1 MWSKSTALAI
11 AACSMLTASA
21 AAAPPIDERLVMKVV
36 GELRGA
42 ISRDDRAAVA
52 ALIEYPINVIAGG
65 MRIPMPN
72 AAELIRNYDVV
83 FQPSLKA
90 VIAQA
95 AVPVAGRPSP
105 AYRINISDTVASVA
119 GDVIWLQPSGGS
131 LKITRITEPIA
142 PPAPTLADAPGPA
155 AANAQPTPGQRAPRR
170 LALTVGQTQM
180 SGTLPPGGRE
190 SYIVSA
196 AKNQLI
202 DVRINR
208 VNARD
213 IVARIVDLKNQVPVD
228 AKAREGVRVW
238 TGRVPDEGDYRID
251 VVRLAPA
258 GEPLLPYVLVVS
270 MR

>member
-1 MWSKSTALAI
+1 MWSKSTRVVAVAI
-11 AACSMLTASA
+11 SVLTASA
-21 AAAPPIDERLVMKVV
+21 AAAQPIDERQVMTAL
-36 GELRGA
+36 GELRSA
-42 ISRDDRAAVA
+42 INRDDRTAVA
-52 ALIEYPINVIAGG
+52 AMIEYPINVLAGG

-83 FQPSLKA
+83 FSPSLKA

-95 AVPVAGRPSP
+95 AVAVAGRPAP
-105 AYRINISDTVASVA
+105 AYRINISDAVATVG
-119 GDVIWLQPSGGS
+119 GDLLWLQRSGGS
-131 LKITRITEPIA
+131 LKITRITAPLT
-142 PPAPTLADAPGPA
+142 PPAPTVAEAHTKPE
-155 AANAQPTPGQRAPRR
+155 RAPKR
-170 LALTVGQTQM
+170 LALTIGQTQV
-180 SGTLPPGGRE
+180 SGTLAPGGRD

-196 AKNQLI
+196 VKNQLI

-213 IVARIVDLKNQVPVD
+213 IVARIVDLKTQASVD
-228 AKAREGVRVW
+228 AKAREGARVW

-258 GEPLLPYVLVVS
+258 GEPQLPYVLVVS